1 MEYTLA
7 AFATKL
13 IDLFVNSKL
22 MPNMNGVYTNKYGY
36 TQLDS
41 SKHKKRPE
49 PRDLKTQI
57 ERSMNTTME
66 MDLTGSGVVSF
77 NIGNEF
83 MEINFPY
90 YHILQQA
97 PTIHKKNKGTNKSK
111 GSQMFVKDK
120 GARNYEIVSWGG
132 KTFTKEYEKNVRGSR
147 VNLSKATHKVDG
159 EFKNIDSNIYLN
171 THYKYIDNIINQD
184 VVDQLA
190 LTFGMKKVGA
200 KSSASE
206 TTSLAEELAYDW
218 DEPVETVLDI
228 FGSLL

>member
-1 MEYTLA
+1 MEYTLT
-7 AFATKL
+7 AFTNKL
-13 IDLFVNSKL
+13 IDLFVNSKQ
-22 MPNMNGVYTNKYGY
+22 MPNMGGAYTNKYGY
-36 TQLDS
+36 TQEDS

-57 ERSMNTTME
+57 ERSMNSTMV
-66 MDLTGSGVVSF
+66 MDLNEGGSISF
-77 NIGNEF
+77 NIGSEF

-97 PTIHKKNKGTNKSK
+97 PTIHKKEKGTNKSK

-120 GARNYEIVSWGG
+120 GARNYEFVSWGG

-147 VNLSKATHKVDG
+147 VNLSRATHKVDG
-159 EFKNIDSNIYLN
+159 EFKNIDSSVYLN
-171 THYKYIDNIINQD
+171 THYKYIDNILNQD

-190 LTFGMKKVGA
+190 LTFGMKRARTKNSG
-200 KSSASE
+200 
-206 TTSLAEELAYDW
+206 LAEELAYDW
-218 DEPVETVLDI
+218 DEPIETVLDI